1 MKLLVNITVFRD
13 CISLQDPHCAWDI
26 KNEACVETNGF
37 NETKSMLIQDI
48 VSGDSKKCL
57 TPHRGIYIDFI
68 IYKLSIL
75 WRWLRIS
82 YNLIIKLFCK
92 QLLFENFAC
101 ISLNK
106 ICRL

>member
-1 MKLLVNITVFRD
+1 MDGFESELLVNFVVFSD

-57 TPHRGIYIDFI
+57 TPHRGVYLLHFVFKVTLSYCI
-68 IYKLSIL
+68 IQIV
-75 WRWLRIS
+75 
-82 YNLIIKLFCK
+82 
-92 QLLFENFAC
+92 C
-101 ISLNK
+101 I
-106 ICRL
+106 